1 MHLSHTHEWQTI
13 HRNFSCC
20 FWNLSPLLCG
30 DQASQ
35 GPVTA
40 STELSRD
47 SRTGPVTG
55 DTGLLSWHRGFKD
68 SPSALLST
76 PRTALPSKTLPL
88 STLPECSLSCS
99 WGQTYTVISGSPNP
113 FLSQRPFPCDSLKH
127 LILSWHLLLRGIRP
141 TQAGC
146 LGLLLLRA
154 SLEKHSWQFLS
165 CPQQWLAQQLAL
177 HLLFLLVCLASW
189 LPCRMAGLSTLRQAR
204 LLGKLT
210 QMQIRRNPWFPTR
223 IFKTWTHTHLDLDPA
238 SFYRWDSVGPGETQS
253 PSLTFFFLLRKR
265 RGEGLHVLWFSLS
278 CQILDSPLFVE
289 TSMAPLFSLILFS
302 PSLRHY
308 LGKTISLPLLL
319 TNPFPVVGPTDIYFQ
334 GLSCSRIVLDEL

>member
-127 LILSWHLLLRGIRP
+127 LILSWHLLFRGIRP